1 MNLRFS
7 DRQQVADY
15 LATRGFEPP
24 VANAKAELF
33 GRSADALVAAGKTGS
48 CRAYYVPGRIEV
60 LGKHTDYAGGSSMVA
75 AVERG
80 FCLVAS
86 ASDRAQIAVTDA
98 TGGESIQFGLDTEL
112 TPSVGHWSNYPM
124 TVARRMARNF
134 PGADQGA
141 NIAFASDL
149 PPAAGMSSSSAL
161 MIAIFFALA
170 DVNEIWNHPAFPD
183 QLNEPLDL
191 AGYLG
196 TVENGQSFGTLE
208 GDRGV
213 GTFGGSEDHT
223 AILCARTGCV
233 SQYAYCPVR
242 FEREIPLPPDCT
254 FAVATC
260 GVVAEKTGA
269 ALEKYNRASRLAAA
283 VAELWRRKTGR
294 DDPHLAAALS
304 AADNAEENLT
314 EIVSTNA
321 QDEFDSDAL
330 LSRLEH
336 FVTENAQVIP
346 AAGDALLRRD
356 LDEFGR
362 LVDLSQQAAERL
374 LGNQIPETSYLAS
387 AARENGV
394 IAASAFGAGFGGS
407 VWALIEAERID
418 AFLTAWHDTYQAK
431 FPQIAARD
439 NFFATAAGPA
449 MFRLA

>member
-1 MNLRFS
+1 MRFS
-7 DRQQVADY
+7 DRHQVAEY
-15 LATRGFEPP
+15 LVTRGFEPP

-33 GRSADALVAAGKTGS
+33 AQSADALASVDASGP

-60 LGKHTDYAGGSSMVA
+60 LGKHTDYAGGSTMVA

-86 ASDRAQIAVTDA
+86 ASDNSQVTVIDA
-98 TGGESIQFGLDTEL
+98 ASGESIQFGMEPEL

-134 PGADQGA
+134 AGADRGA

-161 MIAIFFALA
+161 MVAVFFALA
-170 DVNEIWNHPAFPD
+170 DINDVWNHPAFPGE
-183 QLNEPLDL
+183 LKEPVDL

-196 TVENGQSFGTLE
+196 TVENGQSYGKLE

-223 AILCARTGCV
+223 AILCARAGAV

-242 FEREIPLPPDCT
+242 FEREIPLPSGYT
-254 FAVATC
+254 FAIADC

-269 ALEKYNRASRLAAA
+269 ALEKYNRASRRAAA
-283 VAELWRRKTGR
+283 VAELWRRETGR

-304 AADNAEENLT
+304 AVGDAASRLRKAIAT
-314 EIVSTNA
+314 VA
-321 QDEFDSDAL
+321 QDEFSSDAL
-330 LSRLEH
+330 LSRLEQ

-346 AAGDALLRRD
+346 AAGDALLQGD

-362 LVDLSQQAAERL
+362 LVDVSQQAAEQL
-374 LGNQIPETSYLAS
+374 LGNQIPETVCLAS
-387 AARENGV
+387 VARENGAT
-394 IAASAFGAGFGGS
+394 AASAFGAGFGGS
-407 VWALIEAERID
+407 VWALIETERVD
-418 AFLTAWHDTYQAK
+418 AFLTAWHDAYRAK
-431 FPQIAARD
+431 FPQTAVRD